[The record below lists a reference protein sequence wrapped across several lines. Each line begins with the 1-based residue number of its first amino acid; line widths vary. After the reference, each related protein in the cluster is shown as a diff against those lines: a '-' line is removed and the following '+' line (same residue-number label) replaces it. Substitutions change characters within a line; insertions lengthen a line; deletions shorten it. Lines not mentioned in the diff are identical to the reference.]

1 MKQMKTSKILLLV
14 TAILFLIAFVVF
26 SVILKHSI
34 TDLQKKSPI
43 YSSYEK
49 LPSEV
54 FHRLKISKGLK
65 VRIRQGKICRLEI
78 GSSQNLPIVGIAN
91 GILSIRLDSS
101 NRSKELLPVRI
112 TMPAL
117 DEIHASGPTHIHL
130 GFFQSDSIH
139 VKLLDSCV
147 FESDNNQLKRISFET
162 SGHTQL
168 VFKEMMP

>member
-1 MKQMKTSKILLLV
+1 MKQMKTSKILLLI

-26 SVILKHSI
+26 SVILKNSI
-34 TDLQKKSPI
+34 KDLQINSPV

-49 LPSEV
+49 LPSDV
-54 FHRLKISKGLK
+54 FHSLNITKGLK

-78 GSSQNLPIVGIAN
+78 ASSHIRPFVGITN
-91 GILSIRLDSS
+91 GILTIRLDSS
-101 NRSKELLPVRI
+101 NSSKELLPVRI

-117 DEIHASGPTHIHL
+117 NEIQASGPTHIHL

-139 VKLLDSCV
+139 VKLFDSCV

-162 SGHTQL
+162 SGYSQL